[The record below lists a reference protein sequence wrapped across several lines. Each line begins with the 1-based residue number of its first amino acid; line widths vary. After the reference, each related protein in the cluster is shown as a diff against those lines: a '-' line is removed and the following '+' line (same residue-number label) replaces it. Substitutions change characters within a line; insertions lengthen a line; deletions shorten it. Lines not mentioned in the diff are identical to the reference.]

1 MSNLQK
7 KMKTGK
13 INFIMAL
20 VLLLATII
28 VMGVVLMTMS
38 KNALREQ
45 VDQRMLDIANTAADM
60 IDGDKIKELTAADSD
75 TPEYKEALE
84 TLRLFQNNIELDYI
98 YGINAEPDGTFTFTI
113 DPAEDDPGE
122 FGEEVVSTEA
132 LRNAAKG
139 VADVDDEAYTDKWGR
154 FYSAYSPVF
163 DSNGEVV
170 GIIGVDF
177 NADWYDGIL
186 NSYRAVAVIIAA
198 AAMIIGIVLSF
209 VIMSKNRRN
218 FAGMLSKIN
227 DLETEIQ
234 RLDNSLVNTSIK
246 KLALLPANG
255 NEALKALAAGEMKKL
270 SVRNEYDEVNTSLEN
285 VYEKLKKYISYVDRT
300 AYTDEITGVLNKAAY
315 REKIKELDD
324 SIKNGNAAF
333 AIGFFDINGIKKI
346 YTRFGFEAGEEI
358 MFECAKLLNNVF
370 GASNVYHI
378 TGDEFIA
385 IMDGKGLI
393 DMDNYVARLDKE
405 IREYN
410 SGQNGEYKLSVARGC
425 AVFDPSKHEDY
436 RHVFIDVKAN
446 ADRNKEFYY
455 ESQNK

>member
-45 VDQRMLDIANTAADM
+45 VEGRMLDVSNSAAAQLNGDELKTISLLERESEEYQRAYNILHKYNDNIKLEYIYALVPYGDGNFTFAIDPDDEEPAEYGELIEMTAALKKAAN
-60 IDGDKIKELTAADSD
+60 GVPSVDKV
-75 TPEYKEALE
+75 PH
-84 TLRLFQNNIELDYI
+84 N
-98 YGINAEPDGTFTFTI
+98 
-113 DPAEDDPGE
+113 
-122 FGEEVVSTEA
+122 
-132 LRNAAKG
+132 
-139 VADVDDEAYTDKWGR
+139 DEWGR
-154 FYSAYSPVF
+154 FYSAYSPF
-163 DSNGEVV
+163 YDSQGELV
-170 GIIGVDF
+170 GIVGVDF
-177 NADWYDGIL
+177 DADDYDATL
-186 NSYRAVAVIIAA
+186 NSYREVAVIIAVI
-198 AAMIIGIVLSF
+198 AMMIGIVLSF

-218 FAGMLSKIN
+218 FAEMLSKIN

-234 RLDNSLVNTSIK
+234 HLDNSLVNTSIK

-255 NEALKALAAGEMKKL
+255 NEALKALAAGEMKKI

-405 IREYN
+405 ISEYN

-446 ADRNKEFYY
+446 ADRNKEFCYT
-455 ESQNK
+455 KHDK

>member
-45 VDQRMLDIANTAADM
+45 VEGRMLDVSNSAAAQLNGDELKTISLLERESEEYQRAYNILHKYNDNIKLEYIYALVPYGDGNFTFAIDPDDEEPAEYGELIEMTAALKKAAN
-60 IDGDKIKELTAADSD
+60 GVPSVDKV
-75 TPEYKEALE
+75 PH
-84 TLRLFQNNIELDYI
+84 N
-98 YGINAEPDGTFTFTI
+98 
-113 DPAEDDPGE
+113 
-122 FGEEVVSTEA
+122 
-132 LRNAAKG
+132 
-139 VADVDDEAYTDKWGR
+139 DEWGR
-154 FYSAYSPVF
+154 FYSAYSPF
-163 DSNGEVV
+163 YDSQGELV
-170 GIIGVDF
+170 GIVGVDF
-177 NADWYDGIL
+177 DADDYDDTL
-186 NSYRAVAVIIAA
+186 NSYREVAVIIAVI
-198 AAMIIGIVLSF
+198 AMMIGIVLSF

-218 FAGMLSKIN
+218 FAEMLSKIN

-234 RLDNSLVNTSIK
+234 HLDNSLVNTSIK

-255 NEALKALAAGEMKKL
+255 NEALKTLAAGEMKKI

-315 REKIKELDD
+315 REKINELDD

-405 IREYN
+405 ISVYN

-455 ESQNK
+455 TKHDK

>member
-45 VDQRMLDIANTAADM
+45 VEGRMLDVSNSAAAQLNGDELKTISLLERESEEYQRAYNILHKYNDNIKLEYIYALVPYGDGNFTFAIDPDDEEPAEYGELIEMTAALKKAAN
-60 IDGDKIKELTAADSD
+60 GVPSVDKV
-75 TPEYKEALE
+75 PH
-84 TLRLFQNNIELDYI
+84 N
-98 YGINAEPDGTFTFTI
+98 
-113 DPAEDDPGE
+113 
-122 FGEEVVSTEA
+122 
-132 LRNAAKG
+132 
-139 VADVDDEAYTDKWGR
+139 DEWGR
-154 FYSAYSPVF
+154 FYSAYSPF
-163 DSNGEVV
+163 YDSQGELV
-170 GIIGVDF
+170 GIVGVDF
-177 NADWYDGIL
+177 DADDYDDTL
-186 NSYRAVAVIIAA
+186 NSYREVAVIIAVI
-198 AAMIIGIVLSF
+198 AMMIGIVLSF

-218 FAGMLSKIN
+218 FAEMLSKIN

-234 RLDNSLVNTSIK
+234 HLDNSLVNTSIK

-255 NEALKALAAGEMKKL
+255 NEALKALAAGEMKKI

-315 REKIKELDD
+315 REKINELDD

-405 IREYN
+405 ISEYN

-446 ADRNKEFYY
+446 ADRNKEFCYT
-455 ESQNK
+455 KHDK

>member
-1 MSNLQK
+1 
-7 KMKTGK
+7 MKTGK

-45 VDQRMLDIANTAADM
+45 VEGRMLDVSNSAAAQLNGDELKTISPLEREREEYQRAYNILHNYKDNIKLEYIYALVPYGDGNFTFAIDPDDEEPAEYGELIEMTAALKKAAN
-60 IDGDKIKELTAADSD
+60 GVPSVDKV
-75 TPEYKEALE
+75 PH
-84 TLRLFQNNIELDYI
+84 N
-98 YGINAEPDGTFTFTI
+98 
-113 DPAEDDPGE
+113 
-122 FGEEVVSTEA
+122 
-132 LRNAAKG
+132 
-139 VADVDDEAYTDKWGR
+139 DEWGR
-154 FYSAYSPVF
+154 FYSAYSPF
-163 DSNGEVV
+163 YDSQGELV
-170 GIIGVDF
+170 GIVGVDF
-177 NADWYDGIL
+177 DADDYDDTL
-186 NSYRAVAVIIAA
+186 NSYRAVAVIIAVI
-198 AAMIIGIVLSF
+198 AMMIGIVLSF

-218 FAGMLSKIN
+218 FAAMLSKIN

-234 RLDNSLVNTSIK
+234 HLDNSLVNTSIK

-255 NEALKALAAGEMKKL
+255 NEALKALAAGEMKKI

-315 REKIKELDD
+315 REKINELDD

-358 MFECAKLLNNVF
+358 MFNCAKLLNNVF

-446 ADRNKEFYY
+446 ADRNKEFCY

>member
-7 KMKTGK
+7 RMKTGK

-45 VDQRMLDIANTAADM
+45 VEGRMLDVSNSAAAQLNGDELKTISPLEREREEYQRAYNILHNYKDNIKLEYIYALVPYGDGNFTFAIDPDDEEPAEYGELIEMTAALKKAAN
-60 IDGDKIKELTAADSD
+60 GVPSVDKV
-75 TPEYKEALE
+75 PH
-84 TLRLFQNNIELDYI
+84 N
-98 YGINAEPDGTFTFTI
+98 
-113 DPAEDDPGE
+113 
-122 FGEEVVSTEA
+122 
-132 LRNAAKG
+132 
-139 VADVDDEAYTDKWGR
+139 DEWGR
-154 FYSAYSPVF
+154 FYSAYSPF
-163 DSNGEVV
+163 YDSQGELV
-170 GIIGVDF
+170 GIVGVDF
-177 NADWYDGIL
+177 DADDYDDTL
-186 NSYRAVAVIIAA
+186 NSYRAVAVIIAVI
-198 AAMIIGIVLSF
+198 AMMIGIVLSF

-218 FAGMLSKIN
+218 FAAMLSKIN

-234 RLDNSLVNTSIK
+234 HLDNSLVNTSIK

-255 NEALKALAAGEMKKL
+255 NEALKALAAGEMKKI

-315 REKIKELDD
+315 REKINELDD

-358 MFECAKLLNNVF
+358 MFNCAKLLNNVF

-446 ADRNKEFYY
+446 ADRNKEFCY

>member
-1 MSNLQK
+1 
-7 KMKTGK
+7 MKTGK

-45 VDQRMLDIANTAADM
+45 VEGRMLDVSNSAAAQLN
-60 IDGDKIKELTAADSD
+60 GDELKTISPLEREREEYQRAYNILHNYKDNIK
-75 TPEYKEALE
+75 LE
-84 TLRLFQNNIELDYI
+84 YI
-98 YGINAEPDGTFTFTI
+98 YALAPYGDGNFTFAI
-113 DPAEDDPGE
+113 DP
-122 FGEEVVSTEA
+122 
-132 LRNAAKG
+132 
-139 VADVDDEAYTDKWGR
+139 DDEEPAEYGQLIEMTVALKKAVNGVPSVDKVPHNDEWGR
-154 FYSAYSPVF
+154 FYSAYSPF
-163 DSNGEVV
+163 YDSQGELV
-170 GIIGVDF
+170 GIVGVDF
-177 NADWYDGIL
+177 DADDYDDTL
-186 NSYRAVAVIIAA
+186 NSHRAVAVIIAVI
-198 AAMIIGIVLSF
+198 AMMIGIVLSF
-209 VIMSKNRRN
+209 VIMSNNRRN

-255 NEALKALAAGEMKKL
+255 NEALKALAAGEMKKI

-378 TGDEFIA
+378 TGDEFIV

-405 IREYN
+405 ISEYN

-436 RHVFIDVKAN
+436 RHVFIDVKVN
-446 ADRNKEFYY
+446 ADRNKEFCY
-455 ESQNK
+455 ESQNKKK